1 MMNRTVLL
9 ALLSGVTLATSAS
22 EIYRWID
29 PSGVI
34 HFSQDP
40 PSGLSYQRVT
50 PRTSP
55 STAAPAVDALRKRDA
70 ADTAASGAAEQSRQA
85 ALKLKA
91 DTLERCAKARER
103 ITFLEEHPAH
113 RLAKKG
119 PDGQDVRFTEEDFAA
134 EMKKAKDD
142 EAQNCS

>member
-1 MMNRTVLL
+1 MNRTALL
-9 ALLSGVTLATSAS
+9 ALLSGMTLAASAG
-22 EIYRWID
+22 EIYRWTD
-29 PSGVI
+29 PSGVT

-40 PSGLSYQRVT
+40 PNGVSYQRVT
-50 PRTSP
+50 PRASP
-55 STAAPAVDALRKRDA
+55 STAAPALDALRKRDA
-70 ADTAASGAAEQSRQA
+70 ADSAASSAADQSRQA

-103 ITFLEEHPAH
+103 INFLEEHPAH

-119 PDGQDVRFTEEDFAA
+119 PDGEDVRFTDEDFAA
-134 EMKKAKDD
+134 EMKKAKDA